1 MNVVAI
7 IAAKGNS
14 TRLPGKNVH
23 MFNNQPLLSYT
34 IQRALESNN
43 VGRVVVSTED
53 SEIAKVAQEYGAEVV
68 NRPAWLADNKFIP
81 EQVWFHALKEVEL
94 DGSYCADLVVGLNL
108 CFAHREKG
116 LIELAVSTV
125 LDAAIETDGSYRT
138 DGAVGGCIVGERT
151 IRDLW
156 TETKDGRFI
165 NLSGD
170 IDYQN
175 TQYRQPLYSIIEGL
189 VTVMRA
195 DILRE
200 DRRLREDD
208 NVKVITPNDPRNSLD
223 IDTPFDFWIS
233 EKAAD
238 WSEE

>member
-1 MNVVAI
+1 MNVIAI

-34 IQRALESNN
+34 IQRALEANN
-43 VGRVVVSTED
+43 VDRVVVSTED

-94 DGSYCADLVVGLNL
+94 GGSYCADLVVGLNL

-116 LIELAVSTV
+116 LIELAVSTI
-125 LDAAIETDGSYRT
+125 LDSEEEI
-138 DGAVGGCIVGERT
+138 GGCIVGEAT

-156 TETKDGRFI
+156 TKTEDGRFI

-200 DRRLREDD
+200 NRRLRQDD
-208 NVKVITPNDPRNSLD
+208 NVKVITPTDPRNSLD
-223 IDTPFDFWIS
+223 IDTPFDFWLS
-233 EKAAD
+233 EKSAD